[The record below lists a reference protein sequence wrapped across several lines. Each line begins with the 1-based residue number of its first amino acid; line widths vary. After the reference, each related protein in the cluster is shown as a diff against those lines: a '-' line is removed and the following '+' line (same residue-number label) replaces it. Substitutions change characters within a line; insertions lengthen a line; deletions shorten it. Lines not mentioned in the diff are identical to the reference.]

1 MEIKDDTRISQ
12 LVKQDKRSIDAL
24 ARLAKPF
31 EKLRNPILR
40 RALAGRTSL
49 KQAAR
54 MGKCSV
60 ADLAEALRPLGFVY
74 KNDGGEQPGQ
84 EAPGHLPEFVGQLE
98 HLPKEVLDV
107 REDIAAGKDPL
118 KLIMKA
124 VKDLPEGHVLQVV
137 NSFEPTPLIH
147 LLEKK
152 GYAHY
157 VKTITAEE
165 VHAFFKKEEDA
176 EPAEDDVDM
185 QPETVSR
192 EVFESKLASFGQ
204 KVRQV
209 DVSMLEMPM
218 PMVTILET
226 LSALPEDHVLK
237 VHHRRVPIFL
247 FNELKERRYSWHL
260 LQESPDDVNLLIFR
274 Q

>member
-1 MEIKDDTRISQ
+1 MEITDDTRISQ
-12 LVKQDKRSIDAL
+12 LIKQDKRSIDAL
-24 ARLAKPF
+24 AQVAKPF

-60 ADLAEALRPLGFVY
+60 TDLAEALRPLGFVY
-74 KNDGGEQPGQ
+74 KADDLKMESGDGDES
-84 EAPGHLPEFVGQLE
+84 LPEFAK
-98 HLPKEVLDV
+98 HLDQWPKKVLDV
-107 REDIAAGKDPL
+107 REDIASGKDPL

-124 VKDLPEGHVLQVV
+124 IKDLPEGHVLQII

-147 LLEKK
+147 LLQKK
-152 GYAHY
+152 GYVY
-157 VKTITAEE
+157 FVKTINTEE
-165 VHAFFKKEEDA
+165 VHAFFKKENERTVEDG
-176 EPAEDDVDM
+176 DLGM
-185 QPETVSR
+185 QPETVSLA
-192 EVFESKLASFGQ
+192 VFESKLASFEG

-226 LSALPEDHVLK
+226 LSELPEDHVLK

-247 FNELKERRYSWHL
+247 FNELKERNYSWHL
-260 LQESPDDVNLLIFR
+260 LQEAPDNVNLLIFR
-274 Q
+274 N